1 MSERIPYD
9 KLATADLVVDSIYES
24 DRNFPASEIRGEPL
38 NPLMG
43 VGNLGGSR
51 PKNGQNG
58 TLFSVLTSTGVEAA
72 WPDSLNSETGVYT
85 YFGDNRKPGRDLHK
99 TPNQGNEILKKA
111 FELASSTKAEE
122 REKCPIFFVFHS
134 AGTARDFVFK
144 GLAVPGTPFQTSGE
158 SLVAV
163 WRTEKS
169 ERFQNYRASMTILS
183 EGVISGDW
191 LRASISA
198 GKFLLDHE
206 HVPSSYLRWVRSGQ
220 LNPLVA
226 PKTQVRSVT
235 EQIPQTKQNIE
246 LILTIQAFCDGDAWK
261 FERVAAEIWKMSC
274 PSPVSYDL
282 TQRYRDGGRD
292 AIGYMTIGPDSDPI
306 KLDFSLEAKLYSEG
320 NNVGVREIS
329 RLISRIRHREFGVL
343 VTTSSV
349 SKQAYSEIREDGH
362 PIVVVSGSDI
372 CEILVTNGIVSKSQC
387 QSWLNSLEP

>member
-1 MSERIPYD
+1 MSKRIQYGEL
-9 KLATADLVVDSIYES
+9 KTADLVVDSIYES
-24 DRNFPASEIRGEPL
+24 DRSRPASEIKGEPL
-38 NPLMG
+38 NPLMR
-43 VGNLGGSR
+43 VGNLGGFR
-51 PKNGQNG
+51 PRRG
-58 TLFSVLTSTGVEAA
+58 TSGIMFSVLTSTGVEAA

-85 YFGDNRKPGRDLHK
+85 YFGDNRNPGRDLHK
-99 TPNQGNEILKKA
+99 TPNKGNEILKTS
-111 FELASSTKAEE
+111 FELASSSSAKD
-122 REKCPIFFVFHS
+122 REICPIFFVFHS

-163 WRTEKS
+163 WRTEKG

-226 PKTQVRSVT
+226 PRTQVRSVT

-246 LILTIQAFCDGDAWK
+246 LILTIQAFCDGDPWK
-261 FERVAAEIWKMSC
+261 FERVAAEIWKMGC

-292 AIGYMTIGPDSDPI
+292 AIGFMTIGPDSDPI

-362 PIVVVSGSDI
+362 PIVVISGSDI
-372 CEILVTNGIVSKSQC
+372 CEILVTNGIVSQSQC

>member
-43 VGNLGGSR
+43 VGNLGGFR
-51 PKNGQNG
+51 PKNGLNG

-163 WRTEKS
+163 WRTEKG

-183 EGVISGDW
+183 EGAISGNW
-191 LRASISA
+191 LRDSISA
-198 GKFLLDHE
+198 GKFLLDHKS
-206 HVPSSYLRWVRSGQ
+206 VPSSYLSWVRSGK

-235 EQIPQTKQNIE
+235 EQLPQTKQNKEFIS
-246 LILTIQAFCDGDAWK
+246 IIQNFCHGDPWK
-261 FERVAAEIWKMSC
+261 FERIAAEIWKMSC

-292 AIGYMTIGPDSDPI
+292 AIGFMTIGPDSDPI

-343 VTTSSV
+343 VTTSTV
-349 SKQAYSEIREDGH
+349 SKQAYTEIREDGH
-362 PIVVVSGSDI
+362 PIVVISGSDI
-372 CEILVTNGIVSKSQC
+372 CEILAMNGIVTEGQC
-387 QSWLNSLEP
+387 ESWLDSLEI